1 MRQGLRHA
9 CDVDIFPRAMG
20 RPTLTICR
28 RCEPDDADD
37 EAQTGEALFQAV
49 KALRK
54 ARGLKPVFKVEGS
67 KCLGLCR
74 QACNLVFE
82 GKKRSTYT
90 RSQVAA
96 RDAETVVVAAVAYA
110 KLAPGE
116 ELPERRLPGVSA
128 D

>member
-1 MRQGLRHA
+1 MS
-9 CDVDIFPRAMG
+9 

-28 RCEPDDADD
+28 RCEPDDADGD
-37 EAQTGEALFQAV
+37 ESRSGEALFQRV

-54 ARGLKPVFKVEGS
+54 AAGLKGVFKVEGT
-67 KCLGLCR
+67 KCLHQCR
-74 QACNLVFE
+74 WACSAMFE

-90 RSQVAA
+90 RSELDAE
-96 RDAETVVVAAVAYA
+96 RDAQALVDAAVAYA
-110 KLAPGE
+110 RLAPGE

>member
-1 MRQGLRHA
+1 
-9 CDVDIFPRAMG
+9 MG
-20 RPTLTICR
+20 RPTVTICR
-28 RCEPDDADD
+28 RCEPDEVESD
-37 EAQTGEALFQAV
+37 AQTGEALFQAV

-54 ARGLKPVFKVEGS
+54 ARGLKPLFKVEGI

-74 QACNLVFE
+74 QACNVVFE

-90 RSQVAA
+90 RSEVSAVRDVEAVVA
-96 RDAETVVVAAVAYA
+96 AAVAYA

>member
-1 MRQGLRHA
+1 
-9 CDVDIFPRAMG
+9 MG

-37 EAQTGEALFQAV
+37 ETQTGEALFQAV

-54 ARGLKPVFKVEGS
+54 ARGLKPLFKVEGI
-67 KCLGLCR
+67 KCLRLCR
-74 QACNLVFE
+74 QACNLVLE

-90 RSQVAA
+90 RSQVDAV
-96 RDAETVVVAAVAYA
+96 RDVEAVVAAAVAYA
-110 KLAPGE
+110 KLSPGE
-116 ELPERRLPGVSA
+116 ELSERRLPGVSA